1 MSSLATTDAISS
13 TALSELMKKWK
24 IRSDIVPALV
34 AFGVEIPSDIVDLEP
49 SDVEELIESGSLKR
63 VEANRFRKSYNAMV
77 GAASP
82 ATSLPVAPLVS
93 SAQGEIPIA
102 VTVVDSNVSSFEE
115 REKMIRD
122 QLEREH
128 RSQLLEANQAGE
140 RKTTESDVVKDVKS
154 LTAEEKIA
162 AKLGVAVNEIVS
174 HMSLLYVVLES
185 FSMLYTY
192 NSVLL
197 LF

>member
-1 MSSLATTDAISS
+1 MSSLATTDVNSS
-13 TALSELMKKWK
+13 TALSDLMKKWK

-115 REKMIRD
+115 REKMIRALD
-122 QLEREH
+122 
-128 RSQLLEANQAGE
+128 
-140 RKTTESDVVKDVKS
+140 T
-154 LTAEEKIA
+154 
-162 AKLGVAVNEIVS
+162 
-174 HMSLLYVVLES
+174 
-185 FSMLYTY
+185 
-192 NSVLL
+192 
-197 LF
+197 